1 MGARGTVCIQTISPE
16 ALAPGEGGRRVCVT
30 GYLRPATLEEAAA
43 ALAAAPRT
51 LIAGGTDIYPA
62 RLSLAREEELLD
74 VTAIPSLRG
83 IAEDETGWRFGAAT
97 TWTDVIEARLPPLF
111 DGLKA
116 AAREVGGVQI
126 QNTGTLG
133 GNLCNA
139 SPAADGTPNWLA
151 LGAEVELASAAG
163 TRLLPVA
170 AFVLGNRRTARRPDE
185 LLTAIRVRRPQ
196 GPARGTFVK
205 LGARRYL
212 VISIVMVAAV
222 ATFDATG
229 RVAEARVAVGA
240 CSPVPVRLAALET
253 RLAGKR
259 PDPALVEPTDLA
271 PLAPIDDV
279 RGTAAYRRDAAL
291 TLVRRALAGLAA

>member
-1 MGARGTVCIQTISPE
+1 M
-16 ALAPGEGGRRVCVT
+16 T

-43 ALAAAPRT
+43 ALAASPRT
-51 LIAGGTDIYPA
+51 LIAGGTDVYPA
-62 RLSLAREEELLD
+62 RVGLALDEDLLD
-74 VTAIPSLRG
+74 LTAIPSLRG
-83 IAEDETGWRFGAAT
+83 IAADATGWRFGAAT
-97 TWTDVIEARLPPLF
+97 TWSDVIAADLPPLF

-151 LGAEVELASAAG
+151 LDAEVELASSAG
-163 TRLLPVA
+163 TRILPVGG
-170 AFVLGNRRTARRPDE
+170 FVLGNRRTARRPDE
-185 LLTAIRVRRPQ
+185 ILTAIRVPRPP
-196 GPARGTFVK
+196 GRARGVFRK

-212 VISIVMVAAV
+212 VISIVSAAAV
-222 ATFDATG
+222 AVFGADG
-229 RVAEARVAVGA
+229 RIADARVAVGA
-240 CSPVPVRLAALET
+240 CSAVPVRLAALEA

-259 PDPALVEPTDLA
+259 PDPALVEPADLA

-291 TLVRRALAGLAA
+291 TLVRRALAELAR